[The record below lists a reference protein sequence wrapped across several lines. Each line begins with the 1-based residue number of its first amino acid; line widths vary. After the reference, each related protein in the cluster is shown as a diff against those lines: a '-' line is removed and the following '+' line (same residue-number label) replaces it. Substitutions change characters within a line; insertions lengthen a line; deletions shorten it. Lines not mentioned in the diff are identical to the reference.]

1 MDAPDWPAHTH
12 ELRPWRQSARAGT
25 REDRLLREI
34 RVALPPFIASLDYS
48 PTQRVAALS
57 ERAASEVAY
66 TEGAAGAHLA
76 ALGRFLIQ
84 TESVSSS
91 KIERVDAKTEE
102 FARALAGIKS
112 NPSATSM
119 VAATSAL
126 TEMVDAAGRTGRIEL
141 GAILEAHRI
150 LMKDDPL
157 DREYAGRVRDM
168 QNWILGSDYSPRGA
182 IHIPPPPETVDAYMT
197 DLVEYANRDDI
208 PSMVQAAVVH
218 AQFESIHPF
227 TDGNGRV
234 GRALI
239 NAVLRRRRVTKA
251 TVVPIATAMVANRD
265 GYFALVNDY
274 RDGRLA
280 PFVEN
285 LARSAVI
292 AAEESRTTADRFK
305 DLPAEW
311 RSMSR
316 PRAGTAADVIIA
328 SLLDHPV
335 LTAEE
340 AVGITGSAL
349 SATYAA
355 MDRLQADGVV
365 RELTG
370 RKRDRVWA
378 ASDILAELDDLTAR
392 IAARIKAA

>member
-1 MDAPDWPAHTH
+1 VSRNSTTQRDVT
-12 ELRPWRQSARAGT
+12 
-25 REDRLLREI
+25 
-34 RVALPPFIASLDYS
+34 LDYAPS
-48 PTQRVAALS
+48 QRTAALS

-66 TEGAAGAHLA
+66 TEGAAGPHLA

-91 KIERVDAKTEE
+91 KIERVEAGTEE
-102 FARALAGIKS
+102 FARALVGIKS

-126 TEMVDAAGRTGRIEL
+126 TKMVDDAGRTGRIAL
-141 GAILEAHRI
+141 DSVLEAHRI

-157 DREYAGRVRDM
+157 DHAYAGRIREV
-168 QNWILGSDYSPRGA
+168 QNWILGSDHSPRGA
-182 IHIPPPPETVDAYMT
+182 VHIPPPPELVEDYLA
-197 DLVEYANRDDI
+197 DLVTYANRDDI
-208 PSMVQAAVVH
+208 PSMVQAAVAH

-239 NAVLRRRRVTKA
+239 NAVLRRRGVTKA
-251 TVVPIATAMVANRD
+251 TVVPIATAMVADRE

-274 RDGRLA
+274 RAGRLA
-280 PFVEN
+280 PFVES
-285 LARSAVI
+285 LAGSAVI
-292 AAEESRTTADRFK
+292 AAEEARVTAGRFK

-311 RSMSR
+311 RSMVL
-316 PRAGTAADVIIA
+316 PRAGTAADVIIG

-335 LTAEE
+335 ITADD
-340 AVGITGSAL
+340 AIGITKAAP

-355 MDRLQADGVV
+355 MDRLQAVGVV
-365 RELTG
+365 RELTD

-378 ASDILAELDDLTAR
+378 ASDILAELDDLTFR
-392 IAARIKAA
+392 IAQRVRASRRARGV